1 MHCNDLLWKNCTYS
15 ETADDTRKARWSTCC
30 ILKLPLAP
38 TAWHFVEMKTMR
50 DIAKSLN
57 VSVSTVS
64 RALNDNPSVNPQTR
78 AKVLKLAKKEGYFV
92 NAHVAGVMSSVRQQ
106 RSQAY
111 RGNIAVIWC
120 GAIPTSESEERLQ
133 LIFKGVENAVLRLG
147 FSTSHFSLTNATPAS
162 LLRVIHNRGIKGVLV
177 AAPAFTQATAE
188 LKMNLS
194 NLCVACLG
202 SGLALPELHNVRFDY
217 FNSVRMALMKA
228 QKRFGNGIAAV
239 WDLQK
244 DRRVHRVA
252 EAAFT
257 LHHPGGVAWAQRLFL
272 GAEALANSSTRTLFK
287 ELNVQCLLLDNGVGT
302 LPSWLESSIPTEN
315 RILWCQPDR
324 QRCFGW
330 IDTQNE
336 ILGRW
341 SVELLAAKLN
351 DWNYGIPET
360 RQLTLVPPV
369 WRDGH
374 LVSG

>member
-1 MHCNDLLWKNCTYS
+1 
-15 ETADDTRKARWSTCC
+15 
-30 ILKLPLAP
+30 
-38 TAWHFVEMKTMR
+38 MR

-64 RALNDNPSVNPQTR
+64 RALNNNPAVNPQTR

-120 GAIPTSESEERLQ
+120 GPIPTSDAEERLQ
-133 LIFKGVENAVLRLG
+133 LIFKGVEDAVLRLG
-147 FSTSHFSLTNATPAS
+147 FSASHFSLTNEQPES
-162 LLRVIHNRGIKGVLV
+162 LLRVIHNRGIKGVLI
-177 AAPAFTQATAE
+177 AAPAFTPTNVE
-188 LKMNLS
+188 LKLDLNG
-194 NLCVACLG
+194 LCMACLG

-244 DRRVHRVA
+244 DQRVYRVA

-257 LHHPGGVAWAQRLFL
+257 LHHPGGTAWAQQLFL
-272 GAEALANSSTRTLFK
+272 GPETLADSSTQVLFEK
-287 ELNVQCLLLDNGVGT
+287 LKVQCLLVDNGVGT
-302 LPSWLESSIPTEN
+302 LPAWLENSVPTEN
-315 RILWCQPDR
+315 RVLWSHPGNQP
-324 QRCFGW
+324 CFGW

-336 ILGRW
+336 ILGSW
-341 SVELLAAKLN
+341 SVELLAAKLV
-351 DWNYGIPET
+351 DRDRGIPET
-360 RQLTLVPPV
+360 RQLTLVPPL
-369 WRDGH
+369 WRDGNSA
-374 LVSG
+374 SGNPRNACITDPPPSTG